1 MKAGNGN
8 ITLIE
13 FLIRKIYKKVFH
25 SGSCRGRTRIDC
37 IRSAPRNMIRL
48 YRTRQSA
55 VNSCPACREI
65 LLFDCSIVFL
75 FLTSEFPVHQLLLR
89 G

>member
-37 IRSAPRNMIRL
+37 ILCRKPFR
-48 YRTRQSA
+48 A
-55 VNSCPACREI
+55 VKH
-65 LLFDCSIVFL
+65 V
-75 FLTSEFPVHQLLLR
+75 
-89 G
+89 